1 MRILSFVIF
10 TVLIAIS
17 RSGDRQETVRPH
29 NPLKETPV
37 KTTSADG
44 DSKSDYEPLETGGLE
59 WMNMD
64 QLAKIPLS
72 GSKFYLIDVYTEW
85 CGWCK
90 VMDKKTFSD
99 TEVQGYLKKNFH
111 LIKFDAERNE
121 SVSFKNKIYNWV
133 EGGKRGHN
141 ELALELL
148 NGKMA
153 YPGLVYLDADLNVI
167 KVSSGYKN
175 PKELLLE
182 MEIVTRS

>member
-1 MRILSFVIF
+1 
-10 TVLIAIS
+10 
-17 RSGDRQETVRPH
+17 
-29 NPLKETPV
+29 
-37 KTTSADG
+37 
-44 DSKSDYEPLETGGLE
+44 
-59 WMNMD
+59 MD

-182 MEIVTRS
+182 MELSLIHI